1 MPVIY
6 RFNRVVLKGLPGIAN
21 MGSQSDEEED
31 DYLNMTF
38 EEPATK
44 KKETSL
50 QKTARLKK
58 EAAERGRVPSKA
70 EKQAAAAAARDKA
83 LATELDSSNK
93 GAKMMAKMGFKAGGG
108 LGAAGNEGRTRPIE
122 LDMKGDKGG
131 IGADAEKK
139 RKIREAAEEAE
150 SGVKR
155 TKLTVEDFR
164 ERNVREREEKRLEG
178 MWYGAMKILE
188 AFDEDGTKAADSAQ
202 KADTAKSAEKDDSS
216 KRPLTSINLL
226 YRPLVRDRLRKE
238 RERRAR
244 YDLTQSLSRNEEYTE
259 EDADDKL
266 AFSSEVQDL
275 DEEDPELE
283 EYEQLPIA
291 ERLEKIVKHLRE
303 KYWYCFWCKFKYE
316 DQGMEECP
324 GLSEDEHG

>member
-1 MPVIY
+1 
-6 RFNRVVLKGLPGIAN
+6 
-21 MGSQSDEEED
+21 MGSHSEDEED

-58 EAAERGRVPSKA
+58 EAAERGRIPSKA
-70 EKQAAAAAARDKA
+70 EKEAAAAAAREKA

-122 LDMKGDKGG
+122 LGMKDDKGG
-131 IGADAEKK
+131 IGADSEKK
-139 RKIREAAEEAE
+139 RKIREAAEAAE
-150 SGVKR
+150 SGAKKV
-155 TKLTVEDFR
+155 KLTVEDFR

-188 AFDEDGTKAADSAQ
+188 MFEEDGDK
-202 KADTAKSAEKDDSS
+202 KDDEAKKSHEAG
-216 KRPLTSINLL
+216 KDDFTRRPLKSMNVL
-226 YRPLVRDRLRKE
+226 YRPLVRDRLAKE

-266 AFSSEVQDL
+266 ALSSEVQDL
-275 DEEDPELE
+275 DEEDAELE
-283 EYEQLPIA
+283 EYEGLLIA
-291 ERLEKIVKHLRE
+291 ERLDKTIKYLRE
-303 KYWYCFWCKFKYE
+303 KYWYCFWCKYRYE
-316 DQGMEECP
+316 DEGMEDCP
-324 GLSEDEHG
+324 GLTEDEHG

>member
-1 MPVIY
+1 
-6 RFNRVVLKGLPGIAN
+6 

-38 EEPATK
+38 DDPATT

-50 QKTARLKK
+50 QKTARLKR
-58 EAAERGRVPSKA
+58 EAAERGRIPSKA
-70 EKQAAAAAARDKA
+70 EKEAAAAAAREKA

-108 LGAAGNEGRTRPIE
+108 LGAAGNEGRTRPVE
-122 LDMKGDKGG
+122 LGMKDDKGA
-131 IGADAEKK
+131 IGADSEKK
-139 RKIREAAEEAE
+139 RKIREAAEAADD
-150 SGVKR
+150 GVKR
-155 TKLTVEDFR
+155 VKLTEEGFR

-188 AFDEDGTKAADSAQ
+188 GFEEDGEKGDDAEKFKAKTDAG
-202 KADTAKSAEKDDSS
+202 KDDSTR
-216 KRPLTSINLL
+216 RPLKSTNLL
-226 YRPLVRDRLRKE
+226 CRPLIRDRLTRE

-244 YDLTQSLSRNEEYTE
+244 YDLTQSLSRNDEYTE

-266 AFSSEVQDL
+266 ALSNEVQDL

-283 EYEQLPIA
+283 EYDALPIA
-291 ERLEKIVKHLRE
+291 ERLDRVIKHLRE
-303 KYWYCFWCKFKYE
+303 KYRYCFWCKYRYE
-316 DQGMEECP
+316 DEGMEDCP
-324 GLSEDEHG
+324 GLTEDEHG

>member
-1 MPVIY
+1 
-6 RFNRVVLKGLPGIAN
+6 
-21 MGSQSDEEED
+21 MGSHSEDEED

-38 EEPATK
+38 DEPATK
-44 KKETSL
+44 RKETSL
-50 QKTARLKK
+50 QKTARLKR
-58 EAAERGRVPSKA
+58 EAAERGRIPSKA
-70 EKQAAAAAARDKA
+70 EKEAAAAAAREKA

-122 LDMKGDKGG
+122 LGMKDDKGG
-131 IGADAEKK
+131 IGADSEKK
-139 RKIREAAEEAE
+139 RKIREAAEAAE
-150 SGVKR
+150 DGVKR

-188 AFDEDGTKAADSAQ
+188 TFEEDGDKKDGDAEKSHEAD
-202 KADTAKSAEKDDSS
+202 KDDST
-216 KRPLTSINLL
+216 KRPLKSINLL
-226 YRPLVRDRLRKE
+226 YRPLVRDRLAKE

-266 AFSSEVQDL
+266 ALSSEVQDL
-275 DEEDPELE
+275 DEEDAELE
-283 EYEQLPIA
+283 EYEGLPIA
-291 ERLEKIVKHLRE
+291 ERLDKVIKHLRE
-303 KYWYCFWCKFKYE
+303 KYWYCFWCKYRYE
-316 DQGMEECP
+316 DKGMEDCP
-324 GLSEDEHG
+324 GLTEDEHG

>member
-1 MPVIY
+1 
-6 RFNRVVLKGLPGIAN
+6 
-21 MGSQSDEEED
+21 MGSHSEDEED

-38 EEPATK
+38 DEPATK

-58 EAAERGRVPSKA
+58 EALERGRIPSKA
-70 EKQAAAAAARDKA
+70 EKEAAAVAAREKA

-108 LGAAGNEGRTRPIE
+108 LGAAGNEGRTRPVE
-122 LDMKGDKGG
+122 LGMKDDRGG
-131 IGADAEKK
+131 IGADSEKK
-139 RKIREAAEEAE
+139 RKIREAAEAAE

-164 ERNVREREEKRLEG
+164 ERNVREKEEKRLEG

-188 AFDEDGTKAADSAQ
+188 TFEEDGEKKDDEVKQSGEAG
-202 KADTAKSAEKDDSS
+202 KDDST
-216 KRPLTSINLL
+216 KRPLKSTSVL
-226 YRPLVRDRLRKE
+226 YRPLVRDRLAKE

-244 YDLTQSLSRNEEYTE
+244 YDFTQSLSRNEEYTE

-266 AFSSEVQDL
+266 ALSNEVQDL
-275 DEEDPELE
+275 EEEDPELE
-283 EYEQLPIA
+283 EYEGLPIA
-291 ERLEKIVKHLRE
+291 ERLDQVIKHLRE
-303 KYWYCFWCKFKYE
+303 NYWYCFWCKYRYE
-316 DQGMEECP
+316 DEGMEECP
-324 GLSEDEHG
+324 GLTEDEHG

>member
-1 MPVIY
+1 M
-6 RFNRVVLKGLPGIAN
+6 RSHSG
-21 MGSQSDEEED
+21 DEED

-38 EEPATK
+38 DEPASK

-58 EAAERGRVPSKA
+58 EAAERGRIPSKA
-70 EKQAAAAAARDKA
+70 EKEAAAVAAREKA

-122 LDMKGDKGG
+122 LGMKDDKGG
-131 IGADAEKK
+131 IGADSEKK
-139 RKIREAAEEAE
+139 RKIREAAEAAE
-150 SGVKR
+150 SGAKR
-155 TKLTVEDFR
+155 TKLAVEDFR

-188 AFDEDGTKAADSAQ
+188 TFEEDGDKKDGEAR
-202 KADTAKSAEKDDSS
+202 KSHEVGKDDST
-216 KRPLTSINLL
+216 KRPMKLLNVL
-226 YRPLVRDRLRKE
+226 YRPLVRDRLTRE

-244 YDLTQSLSRNEEYTE
+244 YDLTQSLSRNEEYTG

-266 AFSSEVQDL
+266 ALSSEVQDL
-275 DEEDPELE
+275 DEEDAELE
-283 EYEQLPIA
+283 EYEGLSIA
-291 ERLEKIVKHLRE
+291 EKLDKVIKYLRE
-303 KYWYCFWCKFKYE
+303 KYWYCFWCKYRYE
-316 DQGMEECP
+316 DEGMEDCP
-324 GLSEDEHG
+324 GLTEDEHG

>member
-1 MPVIY
+1 
-6 RFNRVVLKGLPGIAN
+6 
-21 MGSQSDEEED
+21 MGSHSEDEED

-58 EAAERGRVPSKA
+58 EAAERGRIPSKA
-70 EKQAAAAAARDKA
+70 EKEAAAAAAREKA

-122 LDMKGDKGG
+122 LGMKDDKGG
-131 IGADAEKK
+131 IGADSEKK
-139 RKIREAAEEAE
+139 RKIREAAEAAE
-150 SGVKR
+150 SGAKKV
-155 TKLTVEDFR
+155 KLTVEDFR

-188 AFDEDGTKAADSAQ
+188 MFEEDGDK
-202 KADTAKSAEKDDSS
+202 KDDEAKKSHEAG
-216 KRPLTSINLL
+216 KDDFTRRPLESMNVL
-226 YRPLVRDRLRKE
+226 YRPLVRDRLAKE

-266 AFSSEVQDL
+266 ALSSEVQDL
-275 DEEDPELE
+275 DEEDAELE
-283 EYEQLPIA
+283 EYEGLLIA
-291 ERLEKIVKHLRE
+291 ERLDKTIKYLRE
-303 KYWYCFWCKFKYE
+303 KYWYCFWCKYRYE
-316 DQGMEECP
+316 DEGMEDCP
-324 GLSEDEHG
+324 GLTEDEHG

>member
-1 MPVIY
+1 M
-6 RFNRVVLKGLPGIAN
+6 A
-21 MGSQSDEEED
+21 SHSEDEED

-38 EEPATK
+38 DDPSTK

-58 EAAERGRVPSKA
+58 EAAERGRIPSKA
-70 EKQAAAAAARDKA
+70 EKEATAAAAREKA

-108 LGAAGNEGRTRPIE
+108 LGAAGNEGRTRPVE
-122 LDMKGDKGG
+122 LGMKDDRGG

-139 RKIREAAEEAE
+139 RKIREAAEAAE

-188 AFDEDGTKAADSAQ
+188 TFEEDGD
-202 KADTAKSAEKDDSS
+202 EKDDEVKKSHEAGRDDS
-216 KRPLTSINLL
+216 TKRPLKSINVL
-226 YRPLVRDRLRKE
+226 YRPLVRDRLAKE

-259 EDADDKL
+259 EDADDTL
-266 AFSSEVQDL
+266 ALSSEVQDL
-275 DEEDPELE
+275 DEEDAELE
-283 EYEQLPIA
+283 EYEELPIA
-291 ERLEKIVKHLRE
+291 ERLDKVIKHLRE
-303 KYWYCFWCKFKYE
+303 KYLYCFWCKYRYE
-316 DQGMEECP
+316 DEGMDDCP
-324 GLSEDEHG
+324 GLTEDEHG

>member
-1 MPVIY
+1 
-6 RFNRVVLKGLPGIAN
+6 
-21 MGSQSDEEED
+21 MGSHSEDEED

-58 EAAERGRVPSKA
+58 EAAKRGRIPSKA
-70 EKQAAAAAARDKA
+70 EKEAAAAAAREKA

-122 LDMKGDKGG
+122 LGMKDDKGG
-131 IGADAEKK
+131 IGADSEKK
-139 RKIREAAEEAE
+139 RKIREAAEAAE
-150 SGVKR
+150 SGAKKV
-155 TKLTVEDFR
+155 KLTVEDFR

-188 AFDEDGTKAADSAQ
+188 MFEEDGDK
-202 KADTAKSAEKDDSS
+202 KDDEAKKSHEAG
-216 KRPLTSINLL
+216 KDDFTRRPLKSMNVL
-226 YRPLVRDRLRKE
+226 YRPLVRDRLAKE

-266 AFSSEVQDL
+266 ALSSEVQDL
-275 DEEDPELE
+275 DEEDAELE
-283 EYEQLPIA
+283 EYEGLLIA
-291 ERLEKIVKHLRE
+291 ERLDKTIKYLRE
-303 KYWYCFWCKFKYE
+303 KYWYCFWCKYRYE
-316 DQGMEECP
+316 DEGMEDCP
-324 GLSEDEHG
+324 GLTEDEHG

>member
-1 MPVIY
+1 
-6 RFNRVVLKGLPGIAN
+6 
-21 MGSQSDEEED
+21 MGSHSEDEED

-58 EAAERGRVPSKA
+58 EAAERGRIPSKA
-70 EKQAAAAAARDKA
+70 EKEAAAAAAREKA

-93 GAKMMAKMGFKAGGG
+93 GAKMMAKMGFKAGDG

-122 LDMKGDKGG
+122 LGMKDDKGG
-131 IGADAEKK
+131 IGADSEKK
-139 RKIREAAEEAE
+139 RKIREAAEAAE
-150 SGVKR
+150 SGAKKV
-155 TKLTVEDFR
+155 KLTVEDFR

-188 AFDEDGTKAADSAQ
+188 MFEEDGDK
-202 KADTAKSAEKDDSS
+202 KDDEAKKSHEAG
-216 KRPLTSINLL
+216 KDDFTRRPLKSMNVL
-226 YRPLVRDRLRKE
+226 YRPLVRDRLAKE

-266 AFSSEVQDL
+266 ALSSEVQDL
-275 DEEDPELE
+275 DEEDAELE
-283 EYEQLPIA
+283 EYEGLLIA
-291 ERLEKIVKHLRE
+291 ERLDKTIKYLRE
-303 KYWYCFWCKFKYE
+303 KYWYCFWCKYRYE
-316 DQGMEECP
+316 DEGMEDCP
-324 GLSEDEHG
+324 GLTEDEHG